1 MLCQKVFWVVNG
13 LPWLDKRER
22 GLRLTDSGSGSNY
35 EYLDRGASKELI
47 NPLWLR
53 IYRFLWRSTSESTL
67 FTVFPVKS
75 WTPEKIWFLWRSTSE
90 STLFTVFPV
99 KPWTPEK
106 ISGMF
111 IVSRPIRC
119 EMKPQKIT
127 DKPQQGSL
135 LDMKWAGFFF
145 YKKSSIFP
153 LDLSEKAI
161 FLPQTNISHLI
172 PSVQRN
178 QTTE

>member
-53 IYRFLWRSTSESTL
+53 IYR
-67 FTVFPVKS
+67 
-75 WTPEKIWFLWRSTSE
+75 FLWRSTSE